1 MYEDLKEKLKAVK
14 EGNRKL
20 KAKLRLEER
29 ILKMLMENE
38 ELENKI
44 KYVKEN
50 QSKVLKDMSSI

>member
-38 ELENKI
+38 DLENKI

>member
-20 KAKLRLEER
+20 KEKLRLEEK